1 MENTQV
7 ILKQVEG
14 ETAFDSNVTAIIKNS
29 NGTVYEEVFGSN
41 KEAEEWTKEQNI
53 TAIDNNLVFI
63 HRESNQF
70 IEINHEH
77 EGIRL
82 GLFESDDRFNTGA
95 YIIEIKN
102 VETLIDLITL
112 YADSEG
118 YTHYEEFPEH
128 FSL

>member
-1 MENTQV
+1 MENKQV

-14 ETAFDSNVTAIIKNS
+14 ETAFDSKVTAIIKNS
-29 NGTVYEEVFGSN
+29 NGTIYEEDFASN
-41 KEAEEWTKEQNI
+41 KEAEEWIKGQNI
-53 TAIDNNLVFI
+53 TAMDNNLVFI

-82 GLFESDDRFNTGA
+82 GLFESDDRFNNGA
-95 YIIEIKN
+95 YIIEIKR

-112 YADSEG
+112 YVDNEG

-128 FSL
+128 FNL